1 MEKDYNYLR
10 IYRDLKE
17 AIRCGDYPAN
27 AKIPTEAE
35 LQQTYGVSRI
45 TLKKAMELLRAD
57 GLIRRFPGKGTFVS
71 YDASTGLNVERP
83 AVRPRLI
90 GVMIPHIYSS
100 FGSMLLAGVSRQAN
114 ARGCCLMTGLYYES
128 VDQENEII
136 RRLVASGCAGIIVV
150 PFHSNE
156 GSNYGIVNCAMS
168 DYPIVMADRYM
179 EGLSLPYVG
188 SDHESASFAA
198 MEHLFSLGH
207 KNIGLISSAPTTTAI
222 IDRERGYMRG
232 YAMTP
237 YQINASAMLSNI
249 RSSMPGQYSPE
260 NVRLDVERL
269 KHYYQDNPDCTALL
283 CIDYNIMRI
292 CETAAKEMGLRI
304 PEDIS
309 LVCFDTPEDNF
320 IQAKYTHIRQRE
332 NEIGKVAV
340 DMLLDA
346 IDGKGKN
353 QRVSVPSDLFIGT
366 STAAPRK

>member
-1 MEKDYNYLR
+1 MKKDCNYMR
-10 IYRDLKE
+10 IYRDLKD
-17 AIRCGDYPAN
+17 AIHSGKYAAN
-27 AKIPTEAE
+27 SQIPTEAE
-35 LQQTYGVSRI
+35 LQKVYGVSRI
-45 TLKKAMELLRAD
+45 TLKKAMELLRDD
-57 GLIRRFPGKGTFVS
+57 GLICRFPGKGTFVS
-71 YDASTGLNVERP
+71 YDTATGMSVDQP
-83 AVRPRLI
+83 TIRPRTI

-128 VDQENEII
+128 VDEENDII
-136 RRLVASGCAGIIVV
+136 RRLIASGCAGIIVV

-188 SDHESASFAA
+188 SDHESASLAA

-222 IDRERGYMRG
+222 IDRERGYVRG

-237 YQINASAMLSNI
+237 YQINTEAMLSDI
-249 RSSMPGQYSPE
+249 RSSMPGQHTPE

-269 KHYYQDNPDCTALL
+269 KRYYRENPDITALL

-304 PEDIS
+304 PENIS
-309 LVCFDTPEDNF
+309 LVCFDTPEDNY

-340 DMLLDA
+340 DLLLNA
-346 IDGKGKN
+346 IDGQGKN
-353 QRVSVPSDLFIGT
+353 QRVTVPSDLFVGT
-366 STAAPRK
+366 STGVPGK

>member
-1 MEKDYNYLR
+1 MERECNYIR

-17 AIRCGDYPAN
+17 AIRCGRYPAN
-27 AKIPTEAE
+27 SQIPTEAE
-35 LQQTYGVSRI
+35 LQKVYGVSRI
-45 TLKKAMELLRAD
+45 TLKKAMELLQAD
-57 GLIRRFPGKGTFVS
+57 GLIRRFPGKGTFVNF
-71 YDASTGLNVERP
+71 DTATGRSIDRP
-83 AVRPRLI
+83 SVRPKTI

-128 VDQENEII
+128 VDEENEII
-136 RRLVASGCAGIIVV
+136 RRLVSSGCAGIIVV

-156 GSNYGIVNCAMS
+156 GSNYGIVNCVMS
-168 DYPIVMADRYM
+168 DYPVVVADRYM

-207 KNIGLISSAPTTTAI
+207 KNVGLISSAPTTTAI
-222 IDRERGYMRG
+222 IDRERGYVRG

-237 YQINASAMLSNI
+237 YQIRSAAILSDI
-249 RSSMPGQYSPE
+249 RSSMPGQNTQE

-269 KHYYQDNPDCTALL
+269 KRYYRENPDITALL

-292 CETAAKEMGLRI
+292 CETAAEEMGMRI
-304 PEDIS
+304 PDDIS
-309 LVCFDTPEDNF
+309 LVCFDAPDDNY

-340 DMLLDA
+340 DMLLKA
-346 IDGKGKN
+346 IDGQGN
-353 QRVSVPSDLFIGT
+353 SQRVVVPSDLLIGI
-366 STAAPRK
+366 STGAPRK